1 MGVSVE
7 VDKFTPCLVEK
18 SSGKILDTQYSLAS
32 EYDLKNS
39 DWNFDWLD
47 KELNDSEIYKL
58 TLKDDSTIQGLVAL
72 NDDPNNYAV
81 YLKLAESAP
90 HNVGKFKKFDGVGG
104 HLFAIAAQKSV
115 EKGYGGFIYFEAKNN
130 DLIHHYH
137 DAFGAKIIGG
147 VHQYRMVIDEES
159 AQELLKKYTLE
170 EEK

>member
-58 TLKDDSTIQGLVAL
+58 TLKDDNTIQGLVAL
-72 NDDPNNYAV
+72 KDDPNNYAV

-90 HNVGKFKKFDGVGG
+90 HNV
-104 HLFAIAAQKSV
+104 
-115 EKGYGGFIYFEAKNN
+115 
-130 DLIHHYH
+130 
-137 DAFGAKIIGG
+137 
-147 VHQYRMVIDEES
+147 
-159 AQELLKKYTLE
+159 
-170 EEK
+170 